1 MSGQTYLQEVN
12 AGRITLELLGAILL
26 SMVPLLLST
35 SSMFTLNK
43 IVISPLLNQTEN
55 SQPQVLRYK

>member
-1 MSGQTYLQEVN
+1 MSGQAYFQEVN
-12 AGRITLELLGAILL
+12 AGKITLDLLGAILL

-43 IVISPLLNQTEN
+43 MVISPLLSQTEN
-55 SQPQVLRYK
+55 SQPQVLRYR

>member
-1 MSGQTYLQEVN
+1 MSGQTYYQEVN
-12 AGRITLELLGAILL
+12 AGRITLDLLGAILL

-55 SQPQVLRYK
+55 SQPQVSRYK